1 MNKKTNRLD
10 YKGKVYICEADFFGM
25 KQGDKIDVQII
36 DIEKIIS
43 QRAEQ
48 IARLKDALE
57 NLMGEQNGP
66 PLIRDA
72 HHWKNAMDKAEQ
84 ALAATPLEE
93 RQGE

>member
-1 MNKKTNRLD
+1 MPLLD
-10 YKGKVYICEADFFGM
+10 DL
-25 KQGDKIDVQII
+25 
-36 DIEKIIS
+36 IS
-43 QRAEQ
+43 QQAEQ

-84 ALAATPLEE
+84 ALAAQPQKGQENETD
-93 RQGE
+93 

>member
-1 MNKKTNRLD
+1 MNELYKEQLD
-10 YKGKVYICEADFFGM
+10 VLV
-25 KQGDKIDVQII
+25 KQNAQL
-36 DIEKIIS
+36 S
-43 QRAEQ
+43 EQ

-84 ALAATPLEE
+84 ALAAHPLEE